1 MESCGGADEAGAVVD
16 EAAGAHWEA
25 VRVLARAPSRAVRR
39 SLSSRIGSDVP
50 RHGRGQ
56 RAYTA
61 GHDGHGTLA
70 PSLRG
75 HLGREGGGDDGRRS
89 ALADGSGSPGQPSAE
104 DSAAGL
110 PPEARLYRGGGADLD
125 LFHPWGLTVEESIE
139 LAKRSAGFDWK
150 KLPKKLRVAIDSSP
164 LEGAG
169 RVEDTMNLLSHAARN
184 VLACAA
190 TLLDRTVDDIATCAG
205 APLLTA
211 SSIKKALD
219 REWSD
224 PKQKADAVVILVEQL
239 DRLQAWLSEQM
250 PRQAEQPPL
259 AEHLETLRQLR
270 AQDLEPDPSGG
281 GPRIRHGVAEDR
293 RVSVQDKDMRHGR
306 KSKSKRFN
314 GYKRHV
320 AADLDTDLIVAC
332 AITPANRPEEE
343 ATPQLQA
350 DIARLPNRCE
360 IGQLHIDRGYIGSS
374 LVNNVLHRRGE
385 VLCKPWVPRNANRF
399 TKGDFRIDMR
409 RLTITCPA
417 GQVERFEPGSVV
429 EFDPEAC
436 DRCSMRSSC
445 TMAAAGSGRT
455 INIAADE
462 QLQQRLRKLV
472 ATPTGRQRLRE
483 RVAVEHRLAHVG
495 RKQGRRARYTGSR
508 KNLFD
513 LRRAATVVNLET
525 IHRHDIAAAA

>member
-1 MESCGGADEAGAVVD
+1 MKRLVRTGKLFGFLREHRAELFDEGFQAELEAMYRDTGAGNDPIPPAMMAMALLLQAYEGTSDVKAVEMTVVD
-16 EAAGAHWEA
+16 LRWQMVLDRLGSRQPAFSQGAIVQFRDRMIRHEMD
-25 VRVLARAPSRAVRR
+25 RR
-39 SLSSRIGSDVP
+39 LLER
-50 RHGRGQ
+50 
-56 RAYTA
+56 
-61 GHDGHGTLA
+61 
-70 PSLRG
+70 
-75 HLGREGGGDDGRRS
+75 
-89 ALADGSGSPGQPSAE
+89 
-104 DSAAGL
+104 
-110 PPEARLYRGGGADLD
+110 
-125 LFHPWGLTVEESIE
+125 TVE

-169 RVEDTMNLLSHAARN
+169 RVEDTMNLLAHAARN
-184 VLACAA
+184 VLSCAA
-190 TLLDRTVDDIATCAG
+190 TVLDRTVDDIATCAG

-239 DRLQAWLSEQM
+239 DRLQAWLGEHM
-250 PRQAEQPPL
+250 PRQVEQPPL

-343 ATPQLQA
+343 AAPHLQA
-350 DIARLPNRCE
+350 DIARLPDRCE
-360 IGQLHIDRGYIGSS
+360 IGELHIDRGYIGSS
-374 LVNNVLHRRGE
+374 LVNDVLHRRGQ
-385 VLCKPWVPRNANRF
+385 VLCKPWVARNADRF
-399 TKGDFRIDMR
+399 TKGDFGIDMR

-417 GQVERFEPGSVV
+417 GQVERFAPGSVV

-436 DRCSMRSSC
+436 DRCPMRSNC
-445 TMAAAGSGRT
+445 TMAAQGSGRT
-455 INIAADE
+455 ISIAADE

-472 ATPTGRQRLRE
+472 ATPKGRQRLRE

-495 RKQGRRARYTGSR
+495 RKQGRRARYSGSR

-525 IHRHDIAAAA
+525 IHRHDLAVAA